1 MDFLDGHMH
10 AFVGPP
16 GSAGAADDLEQVIV
30 DFIDQSEHSLD
41 IAVQEIDNPRIAAAI
56 DRAARRKRPG
66 TDRFIRV
73 RLVTEGD
80 YLKEEHPVE
89 PPEQEVDLDANR
101 KHFVTLLRGAV
112 DAKIDFNPKI
122 FHHKFIIRDREQA
135 REAVLTGST
144 NFTTTDTHR
153 NLNHAVIFE
162 DMGVAAAYESEF
174 DQLREGVFG
183 ARSPK
188 LTASDP
194 LTLSVGG
201 GEVQIM
207 FSPDNNPELRIVNE
221 ILKAQ
226 TSAYLMMFTFA
237 QSTTIDDALIT
248 KLQGGN
254 FEVVG
259 VLDGGQSA
267 QTWSPHKALLA
278 AGARLRREKLPNSG
292 KLHHKLIVLDDHTV
306 IGGSFNFTGPANRYN
321 DENLFLVRDPAA
333 AAFFKAEVKRVF
345 ESNTLSAAFQQ

>member
-1 MDFLDGHMH
+1 MDFLNGRLQ
-10 AFVGPP
+10 AFLGPP
-16 GSAGAADDLEQVIV
+16 GAAGAPDDLEKVIIN
-30 DFIDQSEHSLD
+30 FIEKSEHTLD
-41 IAVQEIDNPRIAAAI
+41 IAVQELDNPRIAAAI

-66 TDRFIRV
+66 TDKFIRV

-80 YLKEEHPVE
+80 YLKEDKPVD
-89 PPEQEVDLDANR
+89 PPNKKVSLDTNR

-122 FHHKFIIRDREQA
+122 FHHKFIIRDRGEA

-144 NFTTTDTHR
+144 NFTTTGTHR
-153 NLNHAVIFE
+153 NLNHVVIFH
-162 DMGVAAAYESEF
+162 DIGVAAAYQSEF
-174 DQLREGVFG
+174 DQLRDGIFG

-188 LTASDP
+188 LTSTDP
-194 LTLSVGG
+194 LTLDIEGSP
-201 GEVQIM
+201 VQIM

-226 TSAYLMMFTFA
+226 TSAYFMMFTFA
-237 QSTTIDDALIT
+237 KSTTIDDALIT

-267 QTWSPHKALLA
+267 HRWSPHKTLLNE
-278 AGARLRREKLPNSG
+278 GAKLRRETLPNNG

-306 IGGSFNFTGPANRYN
+306 IGGSFNYTGPANQYN
-321 DENLFLVRDPAA
+321 DENLFLVRDPNV
-333 AAFFKAEVKRVF
+333 AAFFKTEVKRVF
-345 ESNTLSAAFQQ
+345 GSNALSADFQ

>member
-1 MDFLDGHMH
+1 MDFLNGRLQ
-10 AFVGPP
+10 AYLGPP
-16 GSAGAADDLEQVIV
+16 GSAGAPDDLETVII
-30 DFIDQSEHSLD
+30 DFIDRTEHTLD
-41 IAVQEIDNPRIAAAI
+41 IAVQELDNPRIAAAI

-80 YLKEEHPVE
+80 YLKEDKPID
-89 PPEQEVDLDANR
+89 PPGKEVNLDVNR

-122 FHHKFIIRDREQA
+122 FHHKFIIRDQGKT

-144 NFTTTDTHR
+144 NFTTTGTHR
-153 NLNHAVIFE
+153 NLNHVVIFH
-162 DMGVAAAYESEF
+162 DIGVAAAYQSEF
-174 DQLREGVFG
+174 DQLRDGIFG
-183 ARSPK
+183 ERSPK
-188 LTASDP
+188 LTSTDP
-194 LTLSVGG
+194 LTLNIEGSQ
-201 GEVQIM
+201 VQIM

-237 QSTTIDDALIT
+237 KSTTIDDALIT
-248 KLQGGN
+248 KLQGGG

-267 QTWSPHKALLA
+267 HSWSPHKTLLNE
-278 AGARLRREKLPNSG
+278 GARLRRETLPNNG

-306 IGGSFNFTGPANRYN
+306 IGGSFNFTGPANQYN
-321 DENLFLVRDPAA
+321 DENLFLVRDPNV
-333 AAFFKAEVKRVF
+333 AAFFKTEVKRVF
-345 ESNTLSAAFQQ
+345 ESNVLSADFH

>member
-1 MDFLDGHMH
+1 MDFLNGRLQ
-10 AFVGPP
+10 AFLGPP
-16 GSAGAADDLEQVIV
+16 GSAGAPDDLEKVII
-30 DFIDQSEHSLD
+30 DFIDESEHSLD

-66 TDRFIRV
+66 TNRFIRV

-80 YLKEEHPVE
+80 YLKEARPVD
-89 PPEQEVDLDANR
+89 PPDREVSLDTNR

-122 FHHKFIIRDREQA
+122 FHHKFVIRDEGEA

-144 NFTTTDTHR
+144 NFTTTGTHR
-153 NLNHAVIFE
+153 NLNHVVIFH
-162 DMGVAAAYESEF
+162 DFRVAAAYQSEF
-174 DQLREGVFG
+174 DQLREGIFG
-183 ARSPK
+183 ARSAK
-188 LTASDP
+188 LTTTDP
-194 LTLSVGG
+194 LEFSIEGSQ
-201 GEVQIM
+201 VQIM

-226 TSAYLMMFTFA
+226 NSAHLMMFTFA
-237 QSTTIDDALIT
+237 KSTTIDDALLT
-248 KLQGGN
+248 KLQSGN

-267 QTWSPHKALLA
+267 HHWSPHKTLMNQ
-278 AGARLRREKLPNSG
+278 GARLRRETLPNNG
-292 KLHHKLIVLDDHTV
+292 KLHHKLIVLDDETV
-306 IGGSFNFTGPANRYN
+306 IGGSFNYTGPANKYN
-321 DENLFLVRDPAA
+321 DENLFLVRDSDL

-345 ESNTLSAAFQQ
+345 ESDTLSRDFP